1 MANLTN
7 NIRDLL
13 STAKKYWNE
22 PAKGNYVPYKEVVS
36 IGVAGF
42 GFNFTTVLAGAIG
55 LDAANFLVGASIGLK
70 PTDLYVMLLVA
81 NIIGIPIALFR
92 GWLFDNHHMKGGKF
106 IPFIIRSTV
115 PLIVLSTIFV
125 WLPFESWDY
134 ITKAVVV
141 EVFYLVIQFFMC
153 FYNEGWA
160 YFQQVITP
168 NAQERA
174 TVMSISQI
182 IYSLAPS
189 ILGLI
194 IPTLAGLTW
203 GLNNITTYRIIYP
216 GFSLIG
222 LVLNLIFFKK
232 VKERIILP
240 KKKVEYVRLVD
251 AVREVAKNKYFWLI
265 NGASWVGF
273 LEVAYG
279 VVLGWSFVYSH
290 NGEKAAQLGIA
301 NTVIGNAALWAM
313 LLAPL
318 AIKKFGKR
326 NLLIMCNTANIVL
339 FVLLSFC
346 YQNLFLMC
354 AILFFNGFVNTFGN
368 IYLPNINADM
378 RDYHQWKTGVRID
391 GLFAP
396 LGLIGTVLSFF
407 TGMVIPSIYEKMG
420 VGLNGDY
427 DVLYDDTIRNNL
439 FEVLIFCS
447 IIGAILNLIPYLFY
461 DLTESKHRGYVLVL
475 KIRAMFEDYG
485 DGNLDDG
492 ELIEAMEIINTA
504 RSLKGKETQKID
516 RSQLK
521 KAKKMPKKTQEQ
533 KAERAEAIHNVRAQI
548 KLIMEENE
556 NIESMPIVIEELE
569 KFSTLRYQKQLES
582 AREVYSLGPLYHFDN
597 AKVELSSA
605 KKMPKSTKEEKEIR
619 SDAITLA
626 RTKILSAKLIKKYG
640 SNLQEPDERILEEI
654 QNRDTKSFFDT
665 LKQKQDLKAYTKSV
679 SNYKNACAPYDKA
692 RNLII
697 QFENYNH
704 LNEIEEL
711 YERVKAQTV

>member
-1 MANLTN
+1 MADLTN

-81 NIIGIPIALFR
+81 NIVGIPIALFR

-106 IPFIIRSTV
+106 IPFIVRSTV

-203 GLNNITTYRIIYP
+203 GLNNITTYRVIYP

-222 LVLNLIFFKK
+222 LVLNMIFFKK

-240 KKKVEYVRLVD
+240 KKKVEYVRLID

-339 FVLLSFC
+339 FILLSFC

-396 LGLIGTVLSFF
+396 LALIGTVLSFF
-407 TGMVIPSIYEKMG
+407 TGMVIPTIYEKMG
-420 VGLNGDY
+420 VGLNGNY

-439 FEVLIFCS
+439 FEVLIFWS

-485 DGNLDDG
+485 NGNLDDG

-504 RSLKGKETQKID
+504 RSLKGKEVQKID

-533 KAERAEAIHNVRAQI
+533 KSARAEAIHNARAQI
-548 KLIMEENE
+548 KLIREENE

-582 AREVYSLGPLYHFDN
+582 AREVYGLGPLYHFDN
-597 AKVELSSA
+597 AKIELSMA
-605 KKMPKSTKEEKEIR
+605 KAMPKSTKEEKEIR

-640 SNLQEPDERILEEI
+640 SHLQAPDERILEEI

-665 LKQKQDLKAYTKSV
+665 IKQKQDLKAYTKAV

-692 RNLII
+692 KNLII

-711 YERVKAQTV
+711 YESVKAQTV